1 MDIPWLVPGAVIG
14 VGLVLVVGLIAAM
27 TRWRRLSSP
36 PATGPEQAPAD
47 DLPGFLESPPGSGP
61 VVDEAGWA
69 PLVAPPVAEH
79 APPPR
84 WGRRD
89 TVVVLLAMAVTGL
102 LLAGLLGALAL
113 TSRDGDPRERTAG
126 AGPATTARL
135 TFGGIVLEPRAVG
148 VTAAYPVV
156 DISADGDRSRASV
169 RFPAFNC
176 LTADAPADPVAAGC
190 TPAVTEYARLA
201 SPDLRV
207 DGHGNGVVVTG
218 RFPTEIRPN
227 GSPPVPTGRVYELR
241 ISATPAGP
249 PAHDGWRPARGE
261 LELGPDRAGT
271 VDRPGISVLRSGS

>member
-1 MDIPWLVPGAVIG
+1 MDIPWLVPGVVIG

-36 PATGPEQAPAD
+36 PGTGPEQAPAD

-89 TVVVLLAMAVTGL
+89 SVVVLFAMAVTGL

-113 TSRDGDPRERTAG
+113 ASRDGGARDRTAA

-249 PAHDGWRPARGE
+249 PPPDGWAPPRGG
-261 LELGPDRAGT
+261 LAPGPDRARAREPPRG
-271 VDRPGISVLRSGS
+271 SVA